1 MRILILNGPNLN
13 VLGARDT
20 NHYGSKSLR
29 DVLTLLKDTAD
40 QLGVEIDHLQ
50 SNHEGKLIDYIQQES
65 GNSDG
70 IVINGGALTH
80 YGLSVRDALNDA
92 KLPVV
97 EIHISNIHSR
107 EEYRRHSVVEDLAVG
122 QIAGLG
128 WRGYSL
134 ALESIVDHIRSTESQ

>member
-1 MRILILNGPNLN
+1 MKILILNGPNLN
-13 VLGARDT
+13 VLGARDKS
-20 NHYGSKSLR
+20 HYGYKTLD
-29 DVLTLLKDTAD
+29 DVLTDVKDTAD
-40 QLGVEIDHLQ
+40 RLGVDIDHFQ

-80 YGLSVRDALNDA
+80 YGLSVKDALTDA

-107 EEYRRHSVVEDLAVG
+107 EKYRQHSVVEYLAVG

-134 ALESIVDHIRSTESQ
+134 ALESIVEHIRSIQS

>member
-13 VLGARDT
+13 VLGARDKS
-20 NHYGSKSLR
+20 HYGDKTLD
-29 DVLTLLKDTAD
+29 DVLTDVKDTAGR
-40 QLGVEIDHLQ
+40 LGVDIDHFQ

-80 YGLSVRDALNDA
+80 YGLSVKDALTDA

-107 EEYRRHSVVEDLAVG
+107 EKYRQHSVVEYLAVG

-134 ALESIVDHIRSTESQ
+134 ALESIVEHIRSIQS

>member
-13 VLGARDT
+13 VLGARDKS
-20 NHYGSKSLR
+20 HYGDKTLD
-29 DVLTLLKDTAD
+29 DVLTDVKDTAD
-40 QLGVEIDHLQ
+40 RLGIDIDHFQ

-80 YGLSVRDALNDA
+80 YGLSVKDALTDA
-92 KLPVV
+92 RLPVV

-107 EEYRRHSVVEDLAVG
+107 EKYRQHSVVEYLAVG

-134 ALESIVDHIRSTESQ
+134 ALESIVEHIRSIES

>member
-13 VLGARDT
+13 VLGARDKS
-20 NHYGSKSLR
+20 HYGYKTLD
-29 DVLTLLKDTAD
+29 DVLTDVKDTAD
-40 QLGVEIDHLQ
+40 RLGIDIDHFQ

-80 YGLSVRDALNDA
+80 YGLSVKDALTDA

-107 EEYRRHSVVEDLAVG
+107 EKYRQHSVVEYLAVG

-134 ALESIVDHIRSTESQ
+134 ALESIVEHIRSIES

>member
-13 VLGARDT
+13 VLGARDKS
-20 NHYGSKSLR
+20 HYGDKTLD
-29 DVLTLLKDTAD
+29 DVLTDVKDTAD
-40 QLGVEIDHLQ
+40 RLGIDIDHFQ

-80 YGLSVRDALNDA
+80 YGLSVKDALTDA

-134 ALESIVDHIRSTESQ
+134 ALESIVEHIRSIES

>member
-13 VLGARDT
+13 VLGARDKS
-20 NHYGSKSLR
+20 HYGDKTLD
-29 DVLTLLKDTAD
+29 DVLTDVKDTAD
-40 QLGVEIDHLQ
+40 RLGVYIDHFQ
-50 SNHEGKLIDYIQQES
+50 SNHEGELVNYIQQES

-80 YGLSVRDALNDA
+80 YGLSVKDALTDA

-107 EEYRRHSVVEDLAVG
+107 EEYRRYSVVEDLAVG

-128 WRGYSL
+128 WRGYSF
-134 ALESIVDHIRSTESQ
+134 ALESIVEHIRSIES

>member
-13 VLGARDT
+13 VLGARDKS
-20 NHYGSKSLR
+20 HYGDKTLD
-29 DVLTLLKDTAD
+29 DVLTDVKDTAD
-40 QLGVEIDHLQ
+40 RLGVDIDHFQ

-80 YGLSVRDALNDA
+80 YGLSVKDALTDA

-107 EEYRRHSVVEDLAVG
+107 EEYRQHSVVEDLAVG

-134 ALESIVDHIRSTESQ
+134 ALESIVEHIRSIES

>member
-1 MRILILNGPNLN
+1 MKILILNGPNLN
-13 VLGARDT
+13 VLGARDKS
-20 NHYGSKSLR
+20 HYGDKTLD
-29 DVLTLLKDTAD
+29 DVLTDVKDTAD
-40 QLGVEIDHLQ
+40 RLGIDIDHFQ

-80 YGLSVRDALNDA
+80 YGLSVKDALTDA

-107 EEYRRHSVVEDLAVG
+107 EKYRQHSVVEYLAVG

-134 ALESIVDHIRSTESQ
+134 ALESIVEHIRSIES

>member
-1 MRILILNGPNLN
+1 MRILILNGPNLS

-20 NHYGSKSLR
+20 THYGYKTLD
-29 DVLTLLKDTAD
+29 DVLTDVKDTAD
-40 QLGVEIDHLQ
+40 RLGVYIDHFQ
-50 SNHEGKLIDYIQQES
+50 SNHEGELVNYIQQES

-80 YGLSVRDALNDA
+80 YGLSVKDALTDA

-107 EEYRRHSVVEDLAVG
+107 EEYRRYSVVEDLAVG

-128 WRGYSL
+128 WRGYSF
-134 ALESIVDHIRSTESQ
+134 ALESIVEHIRSIES

>member
-13 VLGARDT
+13 LLGARDKS
-20 NHYGSKSLR
+20 HYGDKTLD
-29 DVLTLLKDTAD
+29 DVLTDVKDTAGR
-40 QLGVEIDHLQ
+40 LGVDIDHFQ

-80 YGLSVRDALNDA
+80 YGLSVKDALTDA

-107 EEYRRHSVVEDLAVG
+107 EKYRQHSVVEYLAVG

-134 ALESIVDHIRSTESQ
+134 ALESIVEHIRSIQS

>member
-20 NHYGSKSLR
+20 SHYGYKNLE
-29 DVLTLLKDTAD
+29 DVLTDVKDTAD
-40 QLGVEIDHLQ
+40 RLGVYIDHFQ
-50 SNHEGKLIDYIQQES
+50 SNHEGELINYIQQES

-80 YGLSVRDALNDA
+80 YGLSVRDALTDA

-97 EIHISNIHSR
+97 EIHITNIYNR
-107 EEYRRHSVVEDLAVG
+107 EEFRNKSLISRAAKGIICGFGVN
-122 QIAGLG
+122 
-128 WRGYSL
+128 GYIM
-134 ALESIVDHIRSTESQ
+134 ALDSMKEILNK

>member
-13 VLGARDT
+13 VLGARDKS
-20 NHYGSKSLR
+20 HYGDKTLD
-29 DVLTLLKDTAD
+29 DVLTDVKDTAD
-40 QLGVEIDHLQ
+40 RLGVDIDHFQ

-80 YGLSVRDALNDA
+80 YGLSVKDALTDA

-107 EEYRRHSVVEDLAVG
+107 EKYRQHSVVEYLAVG

-134 ALESIVDHIRSTESQ
+134 ALESIVEHIRSIES

>member
-13 VLGARDT
+13 VLGARDKS
-20 NHYGSKSLR
+20 HYGDKTLD
-29 DVLTLLKDTAD
+29 DVLTDVKDTAD
-40 QLGVEIDHLQ
+40 RLGIDIDHFQ

-80 YGLSVRDALNDA
+80 YGLSVKDALTDA

-107 EEYRRHSVVEDLAVG
+107 EKYRQHSVVEYLSVG

-134 ALESIVDHIRSTESQ
+134 ALESIVEHIRSIES

>member
-13 VLGARDT
+13 VLGARDKS
-20 NHYGSKSLR
+20 HYGDKTLD
-29 DVLTLLKDTAD
+29 DVLTDVKDTAD
-40 QLGVEIDHLQ
+40 RLGVDIDHFQ

-80 YGLSVRDALNDA
+80 YGLSVKDALTDA

-107 EEYRRHSVVEDLAVG
+107 EKYRRHSVVEYLAVG

-134 ALESIVDHIRSTESQ
+134 ALESIVEHIRSIES

>member
-13 VLGARDT
+13 VLGARDKS
-20 NHYGSKSLR
+20 HYGYKTLD
-29 DVLTLLKDTAD
+29 DVLTDVKDTAD
-40 QLGVEIDHLQ
+40 RLGVDIDHFQ

-80 YGLSVRDALNDA
+80 YGLSVKDALTDA

-107 EEYRRHSVVEDLAVG
+107 EKYRQHSVVEYLAVG

-134 ALESIVDHIRSTESQ
+134 ALESIVEHIRSIES

>member
-1 MRILILNGPNLN
+1 MRILILNGPILNL
-13 VLGARDT
+13 LGARDKS
-20 NHYGSKSLR
+20 HYGDKTLD
-29 DVLTLLKDTAD
+29 DVLTDVKDTAD
-40 QLGVEIDHLQ
+40 RLGVEIDHFQ

-80 YGLSVRDALNDA
+80 YGLSVKDALTDA

-107 EEYRRHSVVEDLAVG
+107 EKYRQHSVVEYLAVG

-134 ALESIVDHIRSTESQ
+134 ALESIVEHIRSIQS

>member
-13 VLGARDT
+13 VLGARDKS
-20 NHYGSKSLR
+20 HYGDKTLD
-29 DVLTLLKDTAD
+29 DVLTDVKDTAD
-40 QLGVEIDHLQ
+40 RLGIDIDHFQ

-107 EEYRRHSVVEDLAVG
+107 EKYRQHSVVEYLAVG

-134 ALESIVDHIRSTESQ
+134 ALESIVEHIRSIES

>member
-20 NHYGSKSLR
+20 SHYGYKTLD
-29 DVLTLLKDTAD
+29 DVLTDVKDTAGR
-40 QLGVEIDHLQ
+40 LGVDIDHFQ

-80 YGLSVRDALNDA
+80 YGLSVKDALTDA

-107 EEYRRHSVVEDLAVG
+107 EKYRQHSVVEYLAVG

-134 ALESIVDHIRSTESQ
+134 ALESIVEHIRSIES

>member
-13 VLGARDT
+13 VLGARDKS
-20 NHYGSKSLR
+20 HYGDRTLD
-29 DVLTLLKDTAD
+29 DVLTDVKDTAD
-40 QLGVEIDHLQ
+40 RLGVDIDHFQ

-80 YGLSVRDALNDA
+80 YGLSVKDALTDA

-107 EEYRRHSVVEDLAVG
+107 EKYRQHSVVEYLAVG

-134 ALESIVDHIRSTESQ
+134 ALESIVEHIRSIES

>member
-20 NHYGSKSLR
+20 SHYGYKTLD
-29 DVLTLLKDTAD
+29 DVLSNVKDTAD
-40 QLGVEIDHLQ
+40 RLGVDLDHFQ

-80 YGLSVRDALNDA
+80 YGLSVRDALTDA

-107 EEYRRHSVVEDLAVG
+107 EEYRQHSVVEDLAVG

-134 ALESIVDHIRSTESQ
+134 ALESIVEHIRSIES

>member
-13 VLGARDT
+13 VLGARDKS
-20 NHYGSKSLR
+20 HYGDKTLD
-29 DVLTLLKDTAD
+29 DVLTDVKDTAD
-40 QLGVEIDHLQ
+40 RLGVDIAHFQ

-80 YGLSVRDALNDA
+80 YGLSVKDALTDA

-107 EEYRRHSVVEDLAVG
+107 EKYRQHSVVEYLAVG

-134 ALESIVDHIRSTESQ
+134 ALESIVEHIRSIES

>member
-13 VLGARDT
+13 VLGARDKS
-20 NHYGSKSLR
+20 HYGDKTLD
-29 DVLTLLKDTAD
+29 DVLTDVKDTAD
-40 QLGVEIDHLQ
+40 RLGVDIDHFQ
-50 SNHEGKLIDYIQQES
+50 SNHEGKLIDYIQRES

-80 YGLSVRDALNDA
+80 YGLSVKDALTDA

-107 EEYRRHSVVEDLAVG
+107 EKYRQYSVVEYLAVG

-134 ALESIVDHIRSTESQ
+134 ALESIVEHIRSIES

>member
-1 MRILILNGPNLN
+1 MKILILNGPNLN
-13 VLGARDT
+13 VLGARDKS
-20 NHYGSKSLR
+20 HYGDKTLD
-29 DVLTLLKDTAD
+29 DVLTDVKDTAD
-40 QLGVEIDHLQ
+40 RLGVDIDHFQ
-50 SNHEGKLIDYIQQES
+50 SNHEGKLIDYIQRES

-80 YGLSVRDALNDA
+80 YGLSVKDALTDA

-107 EEYRRHSVVEDLAVG
+107 EKYRQYSVVEYLAVG

-134 ALESIVDHIRSTESQ
+134 ALESIVEHIRSIES

>member
-13 VLGARDT
+13 VLGARDKS
-20 NHYGSKSLR
+20 HYGDKTLD
-29 DVLTLLKDTAD
+29 DVLTDVKDTAD
-40 QLGVEIDHLQ
+40 RLGVDIDHFQ

-80 YGLSVRDALNDA
+80 YGLSVKDALTDA

-107 EEYRRHSVVEDLAVG
+107 EKYRQYSVVEYLAVG

-134 ALESIVDHIRSTESQ
+134 ALESIVEHIRSIES

>member
-13 VLGARDT
+13 VLGARDKS
-20 NHYGSKSLR
+20 HYGDKTLD
-29 DVLTLLKDTAD
+29 DVLTDVKDTAD
-40 QLGVEIDHLQ
+40 RLGVDIDHFQ
-50 SNHEGKLIDYIQQES
+50 SNHEGESIDYIQQES

-107 EEYRRHSVVEDLAVG
+107 EKYRQHSVVEYLAVG

-134 ALESIVDHIRSTESQ
+134 ALESIVEHIRSIES

>member
-13 VLGARDT
+13 VLGARDI
-20 NHYGSKSLR
+20 NHYGSKTLR

-65 GNSDG
+65 GNIDG

>member
-13 VLGARDT
+13 VLGARDKS
-20 NHYGSKSLR
+20 HYGDKTLD
-29 DVLTLLKDTAD
+29 DVLTDVKDTAD
-40 QLGVEIDHLQ
+40 RLGVDIDHFQ

-80 YGLSVRDALNDA
+80 YGLSVKDALTDA

-134 ALESIVDHIRSTESQ
+134 ALESIVEHIRSIES

>member
-20 NHYGSKSLR
+20 SHYGYKTLD
-29 DVLTLLKDTAD
+29 DVLTDIKDTAD
-40 QLGVEIDHLQ
+40 RLGVDIGHFQ
-50 SNHEGKLIDYIQQES
+50 SNHEGELINYIQQES

-80 YGLSVRDALNDA
+80 YGLSVRDALTDA

-107 EEYRRHSVVEDLAVG
+107 EEYRRYSVVDDLAVG

-128 WRGYSL
+128 WRGYSF
-134 ALESIVDHIRSTESQ
+134 ALECIVEHIRSIES

>member
-13 VLGARDT
+13 VLGARDKS
-20 NHYGSKSLR
+20 HYGDKTLD
-29 DVLTLLKDTAD
+29 DVLTDVKDTAD
-40 QLGVEIDHLQ
+40 RLGVDIDHFQ

-80 YGLSVRDALNDA
+80 YGLSVKDALTDA

-107 EEYRRHSVVEDLAVG
+107 EKYRQHSVVEYLAVG

-134 ALESIVDHIRSTESQ
+134 ALESIVEHIRRIQS

>member
-20 NHYGSKSLR
+20 SHYGYKTLDDILT
-29 DVLTLLKDTAD
+29 DVKDTANR
-40 QLGVEIDHLQ
+40 LGVYIDHFQ
-50 SNHEGKLIDYIQQES
+50 SNHEGELINYIQQES

-80 YGLSVRDALNDA
+80 YGLSVRDALTDA

-107 EEYRRHSVVEDLAVG
+107 EEYRRYSVVDDLAVG

-128 WRGYSL
+128 WRGYSF
-134 ALESIVDHIRSTESQ
+134 ALESIVEHIRSIES

>member
-13 VLGARDT
+13 VLGARDKS
-20 NHYGSKSLR
+20 HYGDKTLD
-29 DVLTLLKDTAD
+29 DVLTDVKNTAD
-40 QLGVEIDHLQ
+40 RLGVDIDHFQ

-80 YGLSVRDALNDA
+80 YGLSVKDALTDA

-107 EEYRRHSVVEDLAVG
+107 EKYRQHSVVEYLAVG

-134 ALESIVDHIRSTESQ
+134 ALESIVEHIRSIES

>member
-1 MRILILNGPNLN
+1 MRILILNRPNLN
-13 VLGARDT
+13 VFGARDKS
-20 NHYGSKSLR
+20 HYGDKTFD
-29 DVLTLLKDTAD
+29 DVLTDVKDTAD
-40 QLGVEIDHLQ
+40 RLGVDIDHFQ

-80 YGLSVRDALNDA
+80 YGLSVKDALTDA
-92 KLPVV
+92 KLPVE

-107 EEYRRHSVVEDLAVG
+107 EKYRQHSVVEYLAVG

-134 ALESIVDHIRSTESQ
+134 ALESIVEHIRSIES

>member
-13 VLGARDT
+13 LLGARDKS
-20 NHYGSKSLR
+20 HYGDKTLD
-29 DVLTLLKDTAD
+29 DVLTDVKDTAD
-40 QLGVEIDHLQ
+40 RLGVGIDHFQ

-80 YGLSVRDALNDA
+80 YGLSVKDALTDA

-107 EEYRRHSVVEDLAVG
+107 EKYRQHSVVEYLAVG

-134 ALESIVDHIRSTESQ
+134 ALESIVEHIRSIES

>member
-13 VLGARDT
+13 VLGARDKS
-20 NHYGSKSLR
+20 HYGDKTLD
-29 DVLTLLKDTAD
+29 DVLTDVKDTAD
-40 QLGVEIDHLQ
+40 RLGVDIDNFQ

-80 YGLSVRDALNDA
+80 YGLSVKDALTDA

-134 ALESIVDHIRSTESQ
+134 ALESIVEHIRSIES

>member
-20 NHYGSKSLR
+20 THYGYKTLD
-29 DVLTLLKDTAD
+29 DVLTDVKDTAD
-40 QLGVEIDHLQ
+40 RLGVYIDHFQ
-50 SNHEGKLIDYIQQES
+50 SNHEGELVNYIQQES

-80 YGLSVRDALNDA
+80 YGLSVKDALTDA

-107 EEYRRHSVVEDLAVG
+107 EKYRQHSVVEYLAVG

-134 ALESIVDHIRSTESQ
+134 ALESIVEHIRSIQS

>member
-13 VLGARDT
+13 VLGARDKS
-20 NHYGSKSLR
+20 HYGDKTLD
-29 DVLTLLKDTAD
+29 DVLTDVKDTAD
-40 QLGVEIDHLQ
+40 RLGVDIDHFQ
-50 SNHEGKLIDYIQQES
+50 SNHEGELIDYIQQES

-80 YGLSVRDALNDA
+80 YGLSVKDALTDA

-134 ALESIVDHIRSTESQ
+134 ALESIVEHIRSIES

>member
-13 VLGARDT
+13 VLGARDKS
-20 NHYGSKSLR
+20 HYGDKTLD
-29 DVLTLLKDTAD
+29 DVLTDVKDTAD
-40 QLGVEIDHLQ
+40 RLGVDIDHFQ

-107 EEYRRHSVVEDLAVG
+107 EKYRQHSVVEYLAVG

-134 ALESIVDHIRSTESQ
+134 ALESIVEHIRSIES

>member
-20 NHYGSKSLR
+20 SHYGYKNLE
-29 DVLTLLKDTAD
+29 DVLTDVKDTAD
-40 QLGVEIDHLQ
+40 RLGVYIDHFQ
-50 SNHEGKLIDYIQQES
+50 SNHEGELINYIQQES

-80 YGLSVRDALNDA
+80 YGLSVRDALTDA
-92 KLPVV
+92 KLPIV

-128 WRGYSL
+128 WRGYSF
-134 ALESIVDHIRSTESQ
+134 ALESIVEHIRSIKS

>member
-13 VLGARDT
+13 VLGARDKS
-20 NHYGSKSLR
+20 HYGDKTLD
-29 DVLTLLKDTAD
+29 DVLTDVKDTAD
-40 QLGVEIDHLQ
+40 RLGVEIDHFQ

-80 YGLSVRDALNDA
+80 YGLSVKDALTDA

-107 EEYRRHSVVEDLAVG
+107 EKYRQHSVVEYLAVG

-134 ALESIVDHIRSTESQ
+134 ALESIVEHIRSIES